1 MIQHDQRLLRDDL
14 IMKLKE
20 RLTRVCGEENCREEC
35 RCQDCFDKLV
45 AWREIEYMITAFK
58 EISKAQHNS
67 DSKNLANEVLD
78 NLKRGG
84 QI

>member
-1 MIQHDQRLLRDDL
+1 MDELRDGS

-20 RLTRVCGEENCREEC
+20 RLTRVCGEENCRVGC
-35 RCQDCFDKLV
+35 RCQHCFDKLV

-67 DSKNLANEVLD
+67 DSKNLANEILD
-78 NLKRGG
+78 SLKKAG

>member
-1 MIQHDQRLLRDDL
+1 
-14 IMKLKE
+14 MKLKE
-20 RLTRVCGEENCREEC
+20 RLLRVCGEENCREEC

-58 EISKAQHNS
+58 EISKAQENS
-67 DSKNLANEVLD
+67 DSKKIANEVLYS
-78 NLKRGG
+78 LKKAG

>member
-1 MIQHDQRLLRDDL
+1 
-14 IMKLKE
+14 MKLKE
-20 RLTRVCGEENCREEC
+20 RLTRICGEENCREEC

-45 AWREIEYMITAFK
+45 AWREIEYMITAFN

-67 DSKNLANEVLD
+67 DSKNLANEILD
-78 NLKRGG
+78 SLKKAG

>member
-1 MIQHDQRLLRDDL
+1 
-14 IMKLKE
+14 
-20 RLTRVCGEENCREEC
+20 
-35 RCQDCFDKLV
+35 V
-45 AWREIEYMITAFK
+45 AWREIDYMITAFK

-78 NLKRGG
+78 SLKRTG

>member
-1 MIQHDQRLLRDDL
+1 
-14 IMKLKE
+14 MKLKE

-58 EISKAQHNS
+58 EISKAQENS
-67 DSKNLANEVLD
+67 DSKKIANEVLYS
-78 NLKRGG
+78 LKKAG

>member
-1 MIQHDQRLLRDDL
+1 
-14 IMKLKE
+14 MKLKE

-45 AWREIEYMITAFK
+45 AWREIEYMITAFRQ
-58 EISKAQHNS
+58 ISNAQHNS

-78 NLKRGG
+78 SLKRAG